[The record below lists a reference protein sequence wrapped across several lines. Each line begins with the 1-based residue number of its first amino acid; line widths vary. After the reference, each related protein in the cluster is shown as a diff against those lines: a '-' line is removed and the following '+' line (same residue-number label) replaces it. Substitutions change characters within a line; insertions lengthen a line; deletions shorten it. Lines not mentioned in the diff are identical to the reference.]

1 MLGRTVKFGVSRQD
15 SGLLDELCAMA
26 SCCWCCCCIIL
37 IGSLSLAVLVG
48 GVILWLFT
56 MGVQSNLLS
65 ITLTAGTL
73 MILSL
78 GFMVSTRIV
87 VLLCGLLSLLFTLYF

>member
-1 MLGRTVKFGVSRQD
+1 MIV
-15 SGLLDELCAMA
+15 
-26 SCCWCCCCIIL
+26 
-37 IGSLSLAVLVG
+37 IGFLSLAILVG
-48 GVILWLFT
+48 GVILWLFA
-56 MGVQSNLLS
+56 MGVQSNLFS

-87 VLLCGLLSLLFTLYF
+87 VLLGGLLSLLFTLYF

>member
-1 MLGRTVKFGVSRQD
+1 MIV
-15 SGLLDELCAMA
+15 
-26 SCCWCCCCIIL
+26 
-37 IGSLSLAVLVG
+37 IGFLSLAILVG
-48 GVILWLFT
+48 GVILWLFA
-56 MGVQSNLLS
+56 MGVQSNLFS

-87 VLLCGLLSLLFTLYF
+87 VLFSGLLSLLFTLYF

>member
-1 MLGRTVKFGVSRQD
+1 MIV
-15 SGLLDELCAMA
+15 
-26 SCCWCCCCIIL
+26 
-37 IGSLSLAVLVG
+37 IGFLSLAILVG
-48 GVILWLFT
+48 GVILWLFA
-56 MGVQSNLLS
+56 MGVQSNLFS

-87 VLLCGLLSLLFTLYF
+87 VLLGGLLSLLLTLYF